1 MGVIDNLEAL
11 LARGQDNALVRYGLA
26 NEYLKLGKPEIAIG
40 HLRRCVA
47 HDPKYSAAWKLL
59 GRALGEAGALHEALA
74 AYQQGIAVAEAHG
87 DVQAARE
94 MGVFARRIKATLTK
108 DGLGLESGS

>member
-11 LARGQDNALVRYGLA
+11 LARGQDNALLRYGLA

-47 HDPKYSAAWKLL
+47 HDPKYSAAWKRL
-59 GRALGEAGALHEALA
+59 GKALA
-74 AYQQGIAVAEAHG
+74 ETGRTDDAIAAYENGIQVAEEKG
-87 DVQAARE
+87 DIQAARE
-94 MGVFARRIKATLTK
+94 MKVFLKRLQK
-108 DGLGLESGS
+108 